1 MKRSL
6 KNPAQRVR
14 RELHRSSG
22 VEVPV
27 ALARVT
33 AALRQARGTLW
44 AFLKACL
51 LKVLSFFAARRSM
64 TLKTKLVLAI
74 TALVF
79 IITGLLSMVYVGV
92 LLKLAVRQ
100 PYDTDL
106 MGAEQIRM
114 AVRNALETGLEG
126 KTVNPNDPAALRALV
141 AEAVRNSAS
150 LQAVINSVN
159 SHSRTVYD
167 INIADSEG
175 NTLLSTDPGM
185 EDKPIKAHPS
195 YDQLLD
201 DSTIQQMK
209 VIFGPPQVFNIT
221 MPLDRNGQR
230 FLTVNVGIH
239 TSLVRAFYAPW
250 LKKALTLMGVALTL
264 ALLVA
269 FLLGNLALRPMERIS
284 RQLDYWTA
292 VTRLSAEPTE
302 QVAAA
307 QNEADAK
314 KELAEQVSTKIE
326 MIGQRMRNVEE
337 VFSALKENLDQILG
351 NLQDGIV
358 LFTGDGRA
366 VLVSEAAARYLQV
379 DRDHIIG
386 KQARDIFDRTTL
398 LGRTLRQAFDA
409 GMTLIQ
415 EEVRTETGRRLQVSV
430 DFIHDDE
437 TRQGLGALVTLHDLE
452 SVEAIES
459 ELEVSRRM
467 AAIGRLTSG
476 VGHEVKNPINAIVVH
491 LELLKSKLGEAG
503 APAARHLEVIEAEIR
518 RLDRVVQTLADFSRP
533 VELQLREQDLRDVFG
548 DVLALSSEELS
559 TRKVTLLSQMPS
571 NPLVANVDADLLK
584 QAALNVIQNGA
595 QAMPEGG
602 TLAVTLEED
611 SRAGANGDK
620 SRSPGQ
626 KTAILRISDQGPGIP
641 EEIREKIFDLYFT
654 TKSGGSGIGLAMT
667 YRILQL
673 HHGSIEVES
682 NIGRGTEFRL
692 RIPLAV
698 ADWGRRHLQPAD
710 EAETKGLAG

>member
-1 MKRSL
+1 
-6 KNPAQRVR
+6 
-14 RELHRSSG
+14 
-22 VEVPV
+22 
-27 ALARVT
+27 
-33 AALRQARGTLW
+33 
-44 AFLKACL
+44 
-51 LKVLSFFAARRSM
+51 M

-74 TALVF
+74 TALVL
-79 IITGLLSMVYVGV
+79 IITSLLSVVYMRA
-92 LLKLAVRQ
+92 LLHQAVRQ
-100 PYDTDL
+100 PYDIDV
-106 MGAEQIRM
+106 MGAEQIWM

-141 AEAVRNSAS
+141 ADAVRNSEP

-159 SHSRTVYD
+159 SHSLTVYD
-167 INIADSEG
+167 INIGDG
-175 NTLLSTDPGM
+175 QGRTLLSTNPGM
-185 EDKPIKAHPS
+185 QDRPLPVRPT
-195 YDQLLD
+195 YDQLLR
-201 DSTIQQMK
+201 DSAIQQMK
-209 VIFGPPQVFNIT
+209 VIFGPPTVFNIT
-221 MPLDRNGQR
+221 KPLVMNHQP
-230 FLTVNVGIH
+230 FVTVEVGIH
-239 TSLVRAFYAPW
+239 TSLVRAFYVPW
-250 LKKALTLMGVALTL
+250 LERALTLMGGALVL
-264 ALLVA
+264 ALVVA

-292 VTRLSAEPTE
+292 VTRLSAGPTE
-302 QVAAA
+302 QETGT
-307 QNEADAK
+307 QKGADAEK
-314 KELAEQVSTKIE
+314 DMAERVSTKIE
-326 MIGQRMRNVEE
+326 MIGQRIRNVEE
-337 VFSALKENLDQILG
+337 VYSALKENLDQILG

-366 VLVSEAAARYLQV
+366 VLVSDTAARYLQV
-379 DRDHIIG
+379 NRDLTIG
-386 KQARDIFDRTTL
+386 KRAHDIFDRTTV

-409 GMTLIQ
+409 EMALIQ

-437 TRQGLGALVTLHDLE
+437 TQQGLGALVTLHDLE
-452 SVEAIES
+452 SVEEIES

-491 LELLKSKLGEAG
+491 LELLRSKLGG
-503 APAARHLEVIEAEIR
+503 TDTPAVRHLEVIEAEIR

-533 VELQLREQDLRDVFG
+533 VELQLREQDLRDIFG
-548 DVLALSSEELS
+548 DVVALAREELS
-559 TRKVTLLSQMPS
+559 TRSITLLSQMPS

-602 TLAVTLEED
+602 TLSVTLEED
-611 SRAGANGDK
+611 GRGGTNGDNT
-620 SRSPGQ
+620 RSPGQ
-626 KTAILRISDQGPGIP
+626 KSAVLRIADQGPGIP

-673 HHGSIEVES
+673 HHGNIEVES

-692 RIPLAV
+692 RIPLAA

-710 EAETKGLAG
+710 VTETKGFVG